1 MVVEG
6 KRKAEDSSLVPV
18 NKKQKNEVAVKSKN
32 NQVLQAV
39 SMRCIVYIKLR
50 YSLF

>member
-1 MVVEG
+1 MVIEN
-6 KRKAEDSSLVPV
+6 KRKAEESALVPV

-39 SMRCIVYIKLR
+39 SVEVGIHNVY
-50 YSLF
+50 ST